1 MRIQKSDYNGV
12 FYNILYKYTN
22 TFNNSKLLKMIFI
35 KKKENI
41 IINLTIIT
49 KNIYKHLYY

>member
-35 KKKENI
+35 KKKGKYYNKL
-41 IINLTIIT
+41 NYY
-49 KNIYKHLYY
+49 YKKYI